1 MHKHFIL
8 ILVLW
13 IAGPALLRAQGE
25 LDFEAVEDSFGAF
38 MGHMTMQLGELDGCT
53 KEFPHRTEELSRTK
67 QIYKA
72 LMSNDLNVLNEVF
85 HKLYDPNSDKNT
97 VQELYD
103 TFWNVAINAAP
114 SIADLMNDLMNQTLP
129 GGVHSKCQNMI
140 DDVKGGEFRG
150 GARLLRPFERV
161 DPEAW
166 RTIIMFLRN

>member
-1 MHKHFIL
+1 MHKHLIL

-13 IAGPALLRAQGE
+13 IAAPALLWAQGE
-25 LDFEAVEDSFGAF
+25 LDFEAVEDSLGAF
-38 MGHMTMQLGELDGCT
+38 MGHITMQLGELDGCT

-72 LMSNDLNVLNEVF
+72 LMSNDLNVLNKAF
-85 HKLYDPNSDKNT
+85 HKLLDTTSDKNT

-103 TFWNVAINAAP
+103 TFWNTAITAALA
-114 SIADLMNDLMNQTLP
+114 IADSLNDLMNQTQP
-129 GGVHSKCQNMI
+129 GVVHSKCQIMI